1 MGPKGHYSHLP
12 LRGQVNNLWL
22 RTDYLED
29 IVVVGQGQTAGVSGM
44 DCIYL
49 GNAEY
54 PPLLAEISDPPA
66 RIWTYGNRSLL
77 SRLTVAVIGARA
89 ASHEGLIAANE
100 IALDLARAG
109 VVVVSG
115 LARGIDSAAHQGALE
130 GGGGTIAVLGTG
142 IDVVYPAENASLSER
157 IAAVGLLVTEFAPG
171 SPPEDWHFPRRN
183 RIISG
188 LSKAVVVVEAKEK
201 SGSLI
206 TARLAA
212 DQGRDVM
219 AVPGTIVGG
228 RNRGANALLR
238 DGAKL
243 VESAVDILQELG
255 VETGLSRRSPE
266 GEGGRQ
272 VVEFTVDEIAEQ
284 LKISA
289 GEALARLLE
298 WELAGEVQRI
308 GSGRFVRSRGK
319 V

>member
-1 MGPKGHYSHLP
+1 
-12 LRGQVNNLWL
+12 
-22 RTDYLED
+22 
-29 IVVVGQGQTAGVSGM
+29 M

-49 GNAEY
+49 GSSEY
-54 PPLLAEISDPPA
+54 PQLLAEISDPPECLWIRGDRGAFA
-66 RIWTYGNRSLL
+66 RVG
-77 SRLTVAVIGARA
+77 VAVIGARA
-89 ASHEGLIAANE
+89 ASQEGLVAAYE
-100 IALDLARAG
+100 IAFDLARAG
-109 VVVVSG
+109 VVVISG
-115 LARGIDSAAHQGALE
+115 LARGVDSAAHRGALE
-130 GGGGTIAVLGTG
+130 GGGRTIAVLGTG
-142 IDVVYPAENASLSER
+142 IDKVYPAENAALADQIS
-157 IAAVGLLVTEFAPG
+157 ATGLLATEFPPG
-171 SPPEDWHFPRRN
+171 AAPEDWHFPRRN

-188 LSKAVVVVEAKEK
+188 LSKAVVIVEAKEK

-255 VETGLSRRSPE
+255 LDDRLARRGPQ
-266 GEGGRQ
+266 GEACQ
-272 VVEFTVDEIAEQ
+272 VVEFTVDDIAQQ
-284 LKISA
+284 LNIPA

-298 WELAGEVQRI
+298 WELTGEVQRI
-308 GSGRFVRSRGK
+308 GSARFIRSRVGSRSK

>member
-1 MGPKGHYSHLP
+1 
-12 LRGQVNNLWL
+12 
-22 RTDYLED
+22 
-29 IVVVGQGQTAGVSGM
+29 M
-44 DCIYL
+44 DCIHL

-54 PPLLAEISDPPA
+54 PRLLAEISDPPA
-66 RIWTYGNRSLL
+66 CVWTRGNRAAFTSIG
-77 SRLTVAVIGARA
+77 VAVIGARA
-89 ASHEGLIAANE
+89 ASQEGLTAAYE
-100 IALDLARAG
+100 IAFDLARAG
-109 VVVVSG
+109 IVVISG
-115 LARGIDSAAHQGALE
+115 LARGVDSSAHQGALD
-130 GGGGTIAVLGTG
+130 GGGKTIAVLGTG
-142 IDVVYPAENASLSER
+142 IDVVYPSENAELSRQITES
-157 IAAVGLLVTEFAPG
+157 GLLVTEFPPG
-171 SPPEDWHFPRRN
+171 SSPEDWHFPRRN

-188 LSKAVVVVEAKEK
+188 LSKAVVVVEAREK

-219 AVPGTIVGG
+219 AVPGTFVGG

-255 VETGLSRRSPE
+255 LDNRAARRGESPE
-266 GEGGRQ
+266 

-284 LKISA
+284 LKIPA

-298 WELAGEVQRI
+298 WELTGEVQRI
-308 GSGRFVRSRGK
+308 GSGRFIRSRSK

>member
-1 MGPKGHYSHLP
+1 
-12 LRGQVNNLWL
+12 
-22 RTDYLED
+22 
-29 IVVVGQGQTAGVSGM
+29 M

-49 GNAEY
+49 GTAHY
-54 PPLLAEISDPPA
+54 PRLLAEIPDPPECLWIRGDPSVLA
-66 RIWTYGNRSLL
+66 QTA
-77 SRLTVAVIGARA
+77 VAVIGARH
-89 ASHEGLIAANE
+89 ASQEGLVAARE
-100 IALDLARAG
+100 IASDLARAG
-109 VVVVSG
+109 IVVVSG
-115 LARGIDSAAHQGALE
+115 LARGIDSAAHRGALDA
-130 GGGGTIAVLGTG
+130 GGRTIAVLGTG
-142 IDVVYPAENASLSER
+142 IDRVYPPENEQLTEQIASN
-157 IAAVGLLVTEFAPG
+157 GLLVTEFLPG
-171 SPPEDWHFPRRN
+171 SHPEDWHFPKRN

-188 LSKAVVVVEAKEK
+188 LSRAVVVVEARDK

-255 VETGLSRRSPE
+255 VDGGTFRRMETPE
-266 GEGGRQ
+266 
-272 VVEFTVDEIAEQ
+272 VVEFTVDQLAEQ
-284 LKISA
+284 MKIPA

-298 WELAGEVQRI
+298 WELTGEVQRI
-308 GSGRFVRSRGK
+308 GSGRFARSRGK

>member
-1 MGPKGHYSHLP
+1 
-12 LRGQVNNLWL
+12 
-22 RTDYLED
+22 
-29 IVVVGQGQTAGVSGM
+29 M
-44 DCIYL
+44 DCIHL

-54 PPLLAEISDPPA
+54 PRLLAEISDPPA
-66 RIWTYGNRSLL
+66 RLWTRGDRSTFT
-77 SRLTVAVIGARA
+77 SIGVAVIGARS
-89 ASHEGLIAANE
+89 ASQEGLTAAYE
-100 IALDLARAG
+100 IAFDLARAG
-109 VVVVSG
+109 IVVISG
-115 LARGIDSAAHQGALE
+115 LARGVDSSAHQGALD
-130 GGGGTIAVLGTG
+130 GGGKTIAVLGTG
-142 IDVVYPAENASLSER
+142 IDRVYPPENAELFER
-157 IAAVGLLVTEFAPG
+157 IASNGLLVTEFPLESA
-171 SPPEDWHFPRRN
+171 PEDWHFPRRN

-188 LSKAVVVVEAKEK
+188 LSKAVVVVEAREK

-219 AVPGTIVGG
+219 AVPGTFVGG

-255 VETGLSRRSPE
+255 LDNRAARRGESPE
-266 GEGGRQ
+266 

-284 LKISA
+284 LKIPA

-298 WELAGEVQRI
+298 WELTGEVQRI
-308 GSGRFVRSRGK
+308 GSGRFIRSRSK